1 MGHKTTTKS
10 KKKIRSRHK
19 RQKDRLCSANSKQK
33 KRRKKCL
40 QKQKKQKK
48 ANRERN
54 PQKKQTTTNNSCGF
68 LKWCAVFS
76 CWGGKNTTNNNWEC
90 LLVLW
95 KKGSK
100 TGRRRKKGSKLKKKK
115 KGKVGCFLG
124 RNSRVSLLFSNL
136 CPPLISVCLDEKPR
150 RSWLLF
156 FFFVV
161 TVVQQKNKSG
171 WIWSILPAVICFFQ
185 GLSHACARENGVL
198 LFTYKEEKKDKTEQW
213 FCEWLITSAIISVV
227 QQGPP
232 QKKEE
237 ILRSA
242 SLVSFWREKGF
253 LFDWLLALAGHY
265 VFRFCLQGYPSQLV
279 G

>member
-10 KKKIRSRHK
+10 KKKFALVTNDK
-19 RQKDRLCSANSKQK
+19 RTDCALQTQNK
-33 KRRKKCL
+33 KREEKSVCKS
-40 QKQKKQKK
+40 KKKQKK

-115 KGKVGCFLG
+115 GKVGCFLG

-156 FFFVV
+156 FLLWLWYNKKTKVDESGRSC
-161 TVVQQKNKSG
+161 QQSYA
-171 WIWSILPAVICFFQ
+171 SF
-185 GLSHACARENGVL
+185 
-198 LFTYKEEKKDKTEQW
+198 KD
-213 FCEWLITSAIISVV
+213 
-227 QQGPP
+227 
-232 QKKEE
+232 
-237 ILRSA
+237 
-242 SLVSFWREKGF
+242 
-253 LFDWLLALAGHY
+253 
-265 VFRFCLQGYPSQLV
+265 
-279 G
+279 